1 MATDAET
8 AGAAPRA
15 AVVFSKLS
23 SRRSFDGVAREIR
36 TLLENGLLGEGDRLP
51 AERELAAQLG
61 VSRGTV
67 REALRG
73 LENAGLV
80 TLRHGVSGGA
90 FIRRPDSTAF
100 RETLGDLYRFGDL
113 TAEHLTEARIM
124 LGREVVRL
132 ACVRRD
138 DADLQA
144 LAENIRLAE
153 AALEK
158 GDVRAKTEGS
168 IEFHR
173 LLARATKNPVL
184 IMMSGP
190 LAEIMR
196 EFVQALGARPNRF
209 ALEAQ
214 ARLLEH
220 LRAREPDA
228 AEQEMRAYLTQT
240 HSNYLS
246 LRQPGQ

>member
-1 MATDAET
+1 MRNDKPEGT
-8 AGAAPRA
+8 PRPPP
-15 AVVFSKLS
+15 VFRKLS
-23 SRRSFDGVAREIR
+23 SRRSFDDVAREIR
-36 TLLENGLLGEGDRLP
+36 TLIGEGMVREGDRLP

-73 LENAGLV
+73 LETAGLV
-80 TLRHGVSGGA
+80 EMKNGVAGGA
-90 FIRRPDSTAF
+90 FIRQPDSTPF
-100 RETLGDLYRFGDL
+100 TESLGDLYRFGEL
-113 TAEHLTEARIM
+113 TAEHLTEARII
-124 LGREVVRL
+124 LGCEVARL
-132 ACVRRD
+132 ACARRD

-144 LAENIRLAE
+144 LAENIRRAE
-153 AALEK
+153 DALSK
-158 GDVRAKTEGS
+158 GDLLAKTEGS

-173 LLARATKNPVL
+173 LLARSTRNPAL
-184 IMMSGP
+184 IMMTNA

-196 EFVQALGARPNRF
+196 EFVQALGARPNQF

-228 AEQEMRAYLTQT
+228 AEQEMRVYLRQT
-240 HSNYLS
+240 HSNYLN